1 MKTSHKQHIRCLM
14 MERLYD
20 EEIRYRMDS
29 FLDSVEQRT
38 GDIIDTFEA
47 MEFYEQ
53 EVERINKMFRYPQ
66 QGTEVT
72 GTNYHKE
79 VAS

>member
-1 MKTSHKQHIRCLM
+1 

-20 EEIRYRMDS
+20 ENIRYRMDS
-29 FLDSVEQRT
+29 FLDNVEQRT
-38 GDIIDTFEA
+38 GDAIDQFEA
-47 MEFYEQ
+47 MQFYEQ
-53 EVERINKMFRYPQ
+53 EVERINKMFCYPQ
-66 QGTEVT
+66 QCPEVT